1 MGIHYGQL
9 DLDER
14 YELYRLREDGRG
26 VREIGRLMGRSVS
39 TISRELR
46 RNALPRG
53 EYKPASAD
61 RMALSRCRR
70 QSRIQHL
77 SPLRTYVGDGL
88 AMGWSPEQIAGRL
101 RLEGSDHPVGVETI
115 YRFIYHPRTKPE
127 KLYRFL
133 PRAKASRGRRYFKRR
148 RDPLKGRRSIHE
160 RPQTV
165 ASRDEFGH
173 WEGDLMQFRTQRG
186 NLLTVCERKTR
197 FILTAPLKAK
207 TATETAQV
215 ITRVLSTLPR
225 PACKTLTFD
234 NGGEFHKNLRLE
246 AALGVMTYFCDPHSP
261 WQRGAIENANGIL
274 RRDMPR
280 KTDIT
285 NYTARDIDEITWAV
299 NSTPRKCLGYKT
311 PAEAFLENIRCCN

>member
-1 MGIHYGQL
+1 MGKQFDQL
-9 DLDER
+9 NIDER
-14 YELYRLREDGRG
+14 YELYRLREDGKG
-26 VREIGRLMGRSVS
+26 VREIGRMIGRSGA

-61 RMALSRCRR
+61 RIALSRCRR
-70 QSRIQHL
+70 KSRIERL
-77 SPLRTYVGDGL
+77 IPLRSYVDDSL
-88 AMGWSPEQIAGRL
+88 AMGWSPEQIAGRI
-101 RLEGSDHPVGVETI
+101 RLEGSEHTVGVETI
-115 YRFIYHPRTKPE
+115 YRYIYRPRVRSE

-148 RDPLKGRRSIHE
+148 REPLEGRKSIHE
-160 RPQTV
+160 RPQIV
-165 ASRDEFGH
+165 ASRGEFGH

-197 FILTAPLKAK
+197 FVLTAPLKTK
-207 TATETAQV
+207 TAAETGAA
-215 ITRVLSTLPR
+215 IIENLRCLPYAAR
-225 PACKTLTFD
+225 KTLTFD
-234 NGGEFHKNLRLE
+234 NGGEFCDHQRLK
-246 AALGVMTYFCDPHSP
+246 AVLNITAYFCDPHSP
-261 WQRGAIENANGIL
+261 WQRGMIENTNGIL

-285 NYTARDIDEITWAV
+285 NYTARDIEEITWAV

-311 PAEAFLENIRCCN
+311 PAEAFLENLRCCT